1 MEFGIGID
9 THVNKWDLV
18 RYAEE
23 LGYDRAWV
31 PDSQMIWSDCYA
43 TLALAAAN
51 TRRIKIGTGVAIAGT
66 RIAPVTA
73 HSIATINQ
81 LAPGR
86 TFLGVGTGHT
96 AMRVMG
102 QNPMPVGE
110 FSEYVRVLRALL
122 HGEAVDYTFR
132 GRTCEIKFLHRDRRF
147 INLDDPIPIYVAANG
162 PRVCEIAGEFGD
174 GWITAGGINARVRGR
189 FARIRT
195 GAERAGRTLGL
206 DFHTAALSSSCVLR
220 AGERLTSERVINH
233 TGAQVTSALHF
244 AYENW
249 NLRGQSDDAIPSFFR
264 NVWDDYLRRVRGY
277 SLPERAR
284 FRQIHDGHGT
294 FMQPDERRFV
304 TPEAIRGT
312 CLVGEPD
319 ELVAQIRAMEAA
331 GIKETVIE
339 PPADF
344 QREIYRDFAE
354 QVMPAFR

>member
-1 MEFGIGID
+1 MEFGIGFD
-9 THVNKWDLV
+9 THIAKWDLV

-23 LGYDRAWV
+23 LGFDRAWI

-51 TRRIKIGTGVAIAGT
+51 TRRIELGTGVAIAGT
-66 RIAPVTA
+66 RLAPVTA
-73 HSIATINQ
+73 HSIATINA

-86 TFLGVGTGHT
+86 TFLGIGTGHT

-102 QNPMPVGE
+102 QNPMPVNE
-110 FSEYVRVLRALL
+110 FREYLRVVRALL
-122 HGEAVDYTFR
+122 RGEAVDYTLH
-132 GRTCEIKFLHRDRRF
+132 GRTREIKFLHRDRRF

-162 PRVCEIAGEFGD
+162 PRVCELAGEFGD
-174 GWITAGGINARVRGR
+174 GWVTAGGINARIGGR
-189 FARIRT
+189 LARIQVS
-195 GAERAGRTLGL
+195 AERAGRTPGA
-206 DFHTAALSSSCVLR
+206 DFHIAALTSSCVLR
-220 AGERLTSERVINH
+220 PGEPLTADRVIDQ

-249 NLRGQSDDAIPSFFR
+249 KARGRSDEAIPPFFR
-264 NVWDDYLRRVRGY
+264 NTWDDYLRRVDGY
-277 SLPERAR
+277 KLPERAR
-284 FRQIHDGHGT
+284 FRQIHEGHGT
-294 FMQPDERRFV
+294 FMQPEERRFV

-319 ELVAQIRAMEAA
+319 ELIAQIRAMEAA

-344 QREIYRDFAE
+344 QCAVFRDFAE
-354 QVMPAFR
+354 LVMPAFR